1 MYFRMTE
8 QVKRRLIQS
17 LREFWSVQPQ
27 YPDLTDHIQGK
38 YSFRER
44 PQYGIVLKT
53 SSANQVQLSAD
64 NFVGTVQS
72 HVMLARVGDYPGL
85 SIEWV
90 REDQLAIQRN
100 GGSFPSAP
108 GVYYIEVV
116 KADAPIPPYDK
127 EDALQFY
134 VDPLLE
140 ANDETLTKVDDLTY
154 QTQNPVVAGSMRLYE
169 MPGAIQLVEGI
180 NYTLDPDTGT
190 VSLTEPVPRNGSL
203 SADYRYA
210 APSIG
215 PFPIVQMQANHT
227 AIPGAVLAFGRRVQA
242 GDRLA
247 VVVTARR
254 ESTAL
259 EYGGRWD
266 LNIDFDVIARD
277 VYAQQEIV
285 DLTVMYLWGIA
296 RSRLSMEGIEISSVN
311 MGGESEEAY
320 DENADDYYYNASI
333 SVQLQADW
341 SIHVPLAAT
350 VRRALPQ
357 TDAQIRET
365 AALTDEELAAL
376 GEAATSIRILKDLGL
391 RAVEDPFFVGL
402 GETFEGI
409 G

>member
-1 MYFRMTE
+1 MYYRMTE
-8 QVKRRLIQS
+8 QVKRRLIQT
-17 LREFWSVQPQ
+17 LRDFWSVQPQ

-44 PQYGIVLKT
+44 PQYAIILKT

-64 NFVGTVQS
+64 NYVGTVQS

-100 GGSFPSAP
+100 AGAFPSVP
-108 GVYYIEVV
+108 GVYYIEVE
-116 KADAPIPPYDK
+116 KAPDPIPPYDK
-127 EDALQFY
+127 EDSFRFY

-169 MPGAIQLVEGI
+169 MPGGIQLVEGI
-180 NYTLDPDTGT
+180 NYTLDPDVGIVT
-190 VSLTEPVPRNGSL
+190 LTDPVPRNGSL

-210 APSIG
+210 APSTG
-215 PFPIVQMQANHT
+215 PHPIVQMQANHT

-247 VVVTARR
+247 VVVTASR
-254 ESTAL
+254 EATAL
-259 EYGGRWD
+259 EYGGRWE
-266 LNIDFDVIARD
+266 ISVDFDVVARD

-285 DLTVMYLWGIA
+285 DMTVMYLWGIA
-296 RSRLSMEGIEISSVN
+296 RSRLSSEGIEISTVN

-350 VRRALPQ
+350 IRRALPQ
-357 TDAQIRET
+357 TDAQIQET

-376 GEAATSIRILKDLGL
+376 GNAATSIRILQDLGL

-402 GETFEGI
+402 GGTFEGI

>member
-8 QVKRRLIQS
+8 QVKRRMIQV
-17 LREFWSVQPQ
+17 LRDFWSVQPQ
-27 YPDLTDHIQGK
+27 YPDLVDHIQGK

-44 PQYGIVLKT
+44 PQYAIILKT

-72 HVMLARVGDYPGL
+72 HVMLARVGGFPGL
-85 SIEWV
+85 SVEWV

-108 GVYYIEVV
+108 GVYYIEVE
-116 KADAPIPPYDK
+116 KTAPPTPPYNK
-127 EDALQFY
+127 EDTFQFY

-140 ANDETLTKVDDLTY
+140 VNDETLTKVDDLTY
-154 QTQNPVVAGSMRLYE
+154 QTQNPVLAGSMRLYE
-169 MPGAIQLVEGI
+169 MPGAIQLLEGT
-180 NYTLDPDTGT
+180 NYTLDPDHGT
-190 VSLTEPVPRNGSL
+190 VTLSDPLPRNGSL

-210 APSIG
+210 APSTG
-215 PFPIVQMQANHT
+215 PHPIVQMQANNA

-242 GDRLA
+242 GDRMA
-247 VVVTARR
+247 VVVSPRR
-254 ESTAL
+254 EATAL

-266 LNIDFDVIARD
+266 ISLDFDVVARD

-296 RSRLSMEGIEISSVN
+296 RSRLSTEGIEISTVG

-320 DENADDYYYNASI
+320 DENADDYYYNASVN
-333 SVQLQADW
+333 VQLQADW
-341 SIHVPLAAT
+341 SIHVPLAA
-350 VRRALPQ
+350 VIRRALPQ
-357 TDAQIRET
+357 NDAQVRET

-376 GEAATSIRILKDLGL
+376 GNAATTIRVLKDLGL
-391 RAVEDPFFVGL
+391 RAVEDPFFGGL
-402 GETFEGI
+402 GGTYEGI
-409 G
+409 S

>member
-1 MYFRMTE
+1 MYYRMTE
-8 QVKRRLIQS
+8 QVKRRLIQT
-17 LREFWSVQPQ
+17 LRDFWSVQPQ
-27 YPDLTDHIQGK
+27 YPDLADHIQGK

-44 PQYGIVLKT
+44 PQYAIILKT

-72 HVMLARVGDYPGL
+72 HVMLARVGNYPGL

-100 GGSFPSAP
+100 GGSFPAAP

-116 KADAPIPPYDK
+116 KAPDPIPPYDK
-127 EDALQFY
+127 EDAFQFY

-180 NYTLDPDTGT
+180 NYTLDADVGVVT
-190 VSLTEPVPRNGSL
+190 LTDPVPRNGSL

-210 APSIG
+210 APSAG
-215 PFPIVQMQANHT
+215 PYPIVQMQANHT

-259 EYGGRWD
+259 EYGGRWEVSV
-266 LNIDFDVIARD
+266 DFDVVARD

-285 DLTVMYLWGIA
+285 DMTVMYLWGIA
-296 RSRLSMEGIEISSVN
+296 RSRLSNEGIEVSTVN

-376 GEAATSIRILKDLGL
+376 GNAATSIRILQDLGL

-402 GETFEGI
+402 GGTFEGI

>member
-8 QVKRRLIQS
+8 QVKRRMIQA

-27 YPDLTDHIQGK
+27 YPGLVDHIQGK

-44 PQYGIVLKT
+44 PQYAIILKT

-90 REDQLAIQRN
+90 REDQRALQRN
-100 GGSFPSAP
+100 QGSFPSAP
-108 GVYYIEVV
+108 GVYYIEVEKTTDPV
-116 KADAPIPPYDK
+116 PPYSK
-127 EDALQFY
+127 EDTFQFY

-140 ANDETLTKVDDLTY
+140 VNDETLTKVDDLTY
-154 QTQNPVVAGSMRLYE
+154 QTQNPVLAGSMRLYE
-169 MPGAIQLVEGI
+169 MPGAIQLLEGT
-180 NYTLDPDTGT
+180 NYTLDAGNGT
-190 VSLTEPVPRNGSL
+190 VSLTEPLPRNGSL
-203 SADYRYA
+203 SADYRYT
-210 APSIG
+210 APSTG
-215 PFPIVQMQANHT
+215 PHPLVQMQANNT

-242 GDRLA
+242 GDRMA
-247 VVVTARR
+247 VVVSPRR

-266 LNIDFDVIARD
+266 ISLDFDVIARD

-296 RSRLSMEGIEISSVN
+296 RSRLSTEGIEISTVG
-311 MGGESEEAY
+311 MGGESEESY
-320 DENADDYYYNASI
+320 DENADDYYYNASVN
-333 SVQLQADW
+333 VQLQADW
-341 SIHVPLAAT
+341 SIHVPLAA
-350 VRRALPQ
+350 VIRRALPQ
-357 TDAQIRET
+357 NDAQIRAT

-376 GEAATSIRILKDLGL
+376 GNAATTIRVLQNLGL
-391 RAVEDPFFVGL
+391 RAVEDPFFGGL
-402 GETFEGI
+402 RGTYEGI
-409 G
+409 S

>member
-247 VVVTARR
+247 VVVSTRR

>member
-1 MYFRMTE
+1 VYYRMTE
-8 QVKRRLIQS
+8 QVKRRLIQT
-17 LREFWSVQPQ
+17 LRDFWSVQPQ

-44 PQYGIVLKT
+44 PQYAIILKT

-64 NFVGTVQS
+64 NYVGTVQS

-116 KADAPIPPYDK
+116 KAPDPIPPYDK
-127 EDALQFY
+127 EDAFQFY

-180 NYTLDPDTGT
+180 NYTLDPDTGVVT
-190 VSLTEPVPRNGSL
+190 LTNPVPRNGSL

-210 APSIG
+210 APSTG
-215 PFPIVQMQANHT
+215 PYPIVQMQANHT

-247 VVVTARR
+247 VVVTASR

-259 EYGGRWD
+259 EYGGRWEIS
-266 LNIDFDVIARD
+266 IDFDVVARD

-296 RSRLSMEGIEISSVN
+296 RSRLSGEGIEISSVN

-350 VRRALPQ
+350 IRRALPQ

-365 AALTDEELAAL
+365 AAMTDEELAAL
-376 GEAATSIRILKDLGL
+376 GEAATSIRILQDLGL

-402 GETFEGI
+402 GGTFEGI